1 MLDHPLSC
9 PPLWLG
15 LASVALT
22 GWSIAR
28 AWPKWRFQR
37 LALRGFDSPDAAAG
51 PFRQAVPQTMP
62 QTMPEL
68 RPMYG
73 FERDLGSLMFFALH
87 FLACIGGIIA
97 LSTVLWFAVAVVE
110 GMPLAADTVSAL
122 AALFAAVL
130 AVPMWLGHRLLH
142 GLLGGLL
149 ALFVFALWAPAVPLL
164 LVVVVVQHDL
174 IRRRSVADER
184 EQDRREAHE
193 RRRTRGERLASW
205 TPAQEF
211 RSSEHAT

>member
-1 MLDHPLSC
+1 MLEHPSSC

-22 GWSIAR
+22 AWSIAR
-28 AWPKWRFQR
+28 AWPKWRFER
-37 LALRGFDSPDAAAG
+37 LALRGFDSPGAAAG
-51 PFRQAVPQTMP
+51 PFRQGA
-62 QTMPEL
+62 PEATPNL

-73 FERDLGSLMFFALH
+73 FERDPGSLIFFTLH
-87 FLACIGGIIA
+87 FLACVGGILA

-110 GMPLAADTVSAL
+110 GMPLAANTVSAL

-130 AVPMWLGHRLLH
+130 AVPMWLGQRLLH

-149 ALFVFALWAPAVPLL
+149 ALFVFALWPPAVPLL
-164 LVVVVVQHDL
+164 LVIVVVQHDL

-184 EQDRREAHE
+184 EQGRREAHE
-193 RRRTRGERLASW
+193 RERTTGA
-205 TPAQEF
+205 
-211 RSSEHAT
+211 